1 MEKHMKNPS
10 PEYTISP
17 STLNM
22 LVEQGPDAIL
32 ELFRI
37 MMNEA
42 MKVERTGYLKAQPY
56 ERSEERQ
63 DYANGFKGRSITTG
77 LGKVDL
83 SIPQTR
89 ESGFY
94 PKSLEA
100 GTRSEKAL
108 RLALAEMYVQGVST
122 RKVSKIIEKLCG
134 LEITSSQVSKASLCL
149 DEAVQAF
156 RERKLG
162 AMQVVWLDAQ
172 YQKIRKDGHV
182 CDRAIL
188 VAVGLNEKGQREILG
203 VDTASSE
210 AEANWRQFLEALASR
225 GLTGVKLIISD
236 DHAGLRKARQAIFP
250 AIPWQRCIFHM
261 AQNAQNKVPRND
273 MRKEIADAMRRIYG
287 QETIEQARAVAKKT
301 VENYRKK
308 ASDFSTWLE
317 TNYEDGLAFYAFKQ
331 ESWRKIRTSNCLER
345 LNKEIRRRT
354 RVVGIFPNDA
364 SCIRLVG
371 ALLMEQNDEWTDGKV
386 FLNPKAMERPKT

>member
-1 MEKHMKNPS
+1 MKNPNS
-10 PEYTISP
+10 EYTISP
-17 STLNM
+17 SILNM

-32 ELFRI
+32 ELFRV

-42 MKVERTGYLKAQPY
+42 MKTERSGYLKALPY
-56 ERSEERQ
+56 ERSEQRE
-63 DYANGFKGRSITTG
+63 DYANGFKARSIKTG
-77 LGKVDL
+77 MGKVEL
-83 SIPQTR
+83 NIPQTR

-108 RLALAEMYVQGVST
+108 KLALAEMYVQGVST
-122 RKVSKIIEKLCG
+122 RKVSKILEALCG
-134 LEITSSQVSKASLCL
+134 LEISSSQVSKAADCL

-156 RERKLG
+156 RARRLCV
-162 AMQVVWLDAQ
+162 MSVVWLDAQ

-182 CDRAIL
+182 IDRAIL
-188 VAVGLNEKGQREILG
+188 IAVGLNEKGQREILG
-203 VDTASSE
+203 VSTTSSE
-210 AEANWRQFLEALASR
+210 AEINWREFLESLAAR
-225 GLTGVKLIISD
+225 GLTGTKLIISD
-236 DHAGLRKARQAIFP
+236 DHAGLRKARQAVFP

-261 AQNAQNKVPRND
+261 AQNAQNRVPKND

-287 QETIEQARAVAKKT
+287 QETIEQARAMAKKT
-301 VENYRKK
+301 VEQYRKR
-308 ASDFSTWLE
+308 ASDFSAWLE
-317 TNYEDGLAFYAFKQ
+317 ANYEDGFAFYAFKQ

-371 ALLMEQNDEWTDGKV
+371 AMLMEQNDEWTDGQIY
-386 FLNPKAMERPKT
+386 LNPKAMEKAKK

>member
-1 MEKHMKNPS
+1 MKNPS

-17 STLNM
+17 SILNM

-42 MKVERTGYLKAQPY
+42 MKVERSGYLKAQPY
-56 ERSEERQ
+56 ERSVERQ

-77 LGKVDL
+77 LGTVDL

-122 RKVSKIIEKLCG
+122 RKVSKIIERLCG

-156 RERKLG
+156 RDRKLG

-210 AEANWRQFLEALASR
+210 AEVNWRQFLEALASR

-287 QETIEQARAVAKKT
+287 QETIEQARTVAKKT
-301 VENYRKK
+301 VEQYRKR
-308 ASDFSTWLE
+308 ASDFSSWLE
-317 TNYEDGLAFYAFKQ
+317 ANYEDGLTFYAFKQ

-354 RVVGIFPNDA
+354 HVVGIFPNDA

-386 FLNPKAMERPKT
+386 FLNPKAMERPKK

>member
-1 MEKHMKNPS
+1 MKNPS

-32 ELFRI
+32 ELFKV

-42 MKVERTGYLKAQPY
+42 MKVERSGYLKAKPY
-56 ERSEERQ
+56 ERSDERL
-63 DYANGFKGRSITTG
+63 DYANGFKARSITTG
-77 LGKVDL
+77 LGKIEL
-83 SIPQTR
+83 NIPQTR

-108 RLALAEMYVQGVST
+108 KLAIAEMYVQGVST
-122 RKVSKIIEKLCG
+122 RKVTKILEMLCG
-134 LEITSSQVSKASLCL
+134 LEISSSQVSKAAQCL
-149 DEAVQAF
+149 DEAVQSF

-172 YQKIRKDGHV
+172 YQKIRKDGQV

-203 VDTASSE
+203 VETSSSE
-210 AEANWRQFLEALASR
+210 AETNWRQFLEALAGR

-236 DHAGLRKARQAIFP
+236 DHAGLRKARQAVFP

-287 QETIEQARAVAKKT
+287 QDTIEQARATAKKT
-301 VENYRKK
+301 VETYRKR
-308 ASDFSTWLE
+308 ASDFSLWLE
-317 TNYEDGLAFYAFKQ
+317 ANYEDGLAFYAFKQ
-331 ESWRKIRTSNCLER
+331 EAWRKIRTSNCLER

-386 FLNPKAMERPKT
+386 FLNPKAMERPKK

>member
-1 MEKHMKNPS
+1 MKNPRS
-10 PEYTISP
+10 EYTISP
-17 STLNM
+17 SILNM

-42 MKVERTGYLKAQPY
+42 MKVERSGYLKAQPY
-56 ERSEERQ
+56 ERNEERL
-63 DYANGFKGRSITTG
+63 DYANGFKARTLTTG
-77 LGKVDL
+77 MGKVAL
-83 SIPQTR
+83 EIPQTR

-94 PKSLEA
+94 PKSLDA

-122 RKVSKIIEKLCG
+122 RKVTKILEKLCG
-134 LEITSSQVSKASLCL
+134 LEISSSQVSKASQCL

-156 RERKLG
+156 RVRKLG
-162 AMQVVWLDAQ
+162 SMQVVWLDAQ
-172 YQKIRKDGHV
+172 YQKIRQDGQV
-182 CDRAIL
+182 VDRAIL
-188 VAVGLNEKGQREILG
+188 LAVGLNEKGQREILG
-203 VDTASSE
+203 VDTYSSE
-210 AEANWRQFLEALASR
+210 AETNWRQFLESLANR

-236 DHAGLRKARQAIFP
+236 DHAGLRKARQAVFP

-273 MRKEIADAMRRIYG
+273 MRKEIADAVRRIYG
-287 QETIEQARAVAKKT
+287 QESIEQARAVARKT
-301 VENYRKK
+301 VEQYRKR
-308 ASDFSTWLE
+308 ASEFSAWLE
-317 TNYEDGLAFYAFKQ
+317 ANYEDGFAFYAFKQ
-331 ESWRKIRTSNCLER
+331 EAWRKIKTSNCLER

-371 ALLMEQNDEWTDGKV
+371 AMLMEQNDEWTDGKV
-386 FLNPKAMERPKT
+386 YLNPKAMEKPKK

>member
-1 MEKHMKNPS
+1 MKNPS
-10 PEYTISP
+10 GEYTISP
-17 STLNM
+17 GILNM

-32 ELFRI
+32 ELFKV

-42 MKVERTGYLKAQPY
+42 MKVERSSYLRAQPY
-56 ERSEERQ
+56 ERSEERL

-122 RKVSKIIEKLCG
+122 RKVTKILEKLCG
-134 LEITSSQVSKASLCL
+134 LEISSSQVSKASLCL

-172 YQKIRKDGHV
+172 YQKIRKDGQV

-188 VAVGLNEKGQREILG
+188 VAVGLNGNGQREILG

-210 AEANWRQFLEALASR
+210 AETNWRQFLEALARR

-287 QETIEQARAVAKKT
+287 QETIEQARSVAKKI
-301 VENYRKK
+301 VELYRKR
-308 ASDFSTWLE
+308 AADFSAWLE
-317 TNYEDGLAFYAFKQ
+317 ANYEDGFAFYAFKQ

-386 FLNPKAMERPKT
+386 YLNPKAMERPKK

>member
-1 MEKHMKNPS
+1 MKNPQT
-10 PEYTISP
+10 EYTNSNSIIK
-17 STLNM
+17 M

-42 MKVERTGYLKAQPY
+42 MKAERANYLKAQPY
-56 ERSEERQ
+56 ERSVERV
-63 DYANGFKGRSITTG
+63 DYANGFKPRSLTTG
-77 LGKVDL
+77 LGKVAL
-83 SIPQTR
+83 EIPQTR

-108 RLALAEMYVQGVST
+108 KLALAEMYVQGVST
-122 RKVSKIIEKLCG
+122 RKVSKILEKLCG
-134 LEITSSQVSKASLCL
+134 LEISSSQVSKAAQCL

-172 YQKIRKDGHV
+172 YQKIRKDGQV

-188 VAVGLNEKGQREILG
+188 LAVGLNEKGHREILG
-203 VDTASSE
+203 VATFSSE
-210 AEANWRQFLEALASR
+210 AEVNWRQFLEDLASR

-236 DHAGLRKARQAIFP
+236 DHAGLRKARQAVFP
-250 AIPWQRCIFHM
+250 SIPWQRCIFHM

-287 QETIEQARAVAKKT
+287 QDTIEQARVVAKKII
-301 VENYRKK
+301 ELYKKK
-308 ASDFSTWLE
+308 ASEFSAWLE
-317 TNYEDGLAFYAFKQ
+317 TNYEDGLTFYAFKQ
-331 ESWRKIRTSNCLER
+331 EAWRKIRTSNCLER

-386 FLNPKAMERPKT
+386 YLNPKTMERPKK

>member
-1 MEKHMKNPS
+1 MKNPNS
-10 PEYTISP
+10 EYTISP
-17 STLNM
+17 SILNM

-32 ELFRI
+32 ELFRV

-42 MKVERTGYLKAQPY
+42 MKTERSGYLKALPY
-56 ERSEERQ
+56 ERSEQRE
-63 DYANGFKGRSITTG
+63 DYANGFKARSIKTG
-77 LGKVDL
+77 MGKVEL
-83 SIPQTR
+83 NIPQTR

-108 RLALAEMYVQGVST
+108 KLALAEMYVQGVST
-122 RKVSKIIEKLCG
+122 RKVSKILEALCG
-134 LEITSSQVSKASLCL
+134 LEISSSQVSKAAECL

-156 RERKLG
+156 RTRRLCV
-162 AMQVVWLDAQ
+162 MSVVWLDAQ

-182 CDRAIL
+182 IDRAIL
-188 VAVGLNEKGQREILG
+188 IAVGLNEKGQREILG
-203 VDTASSE
+203 IATTSSE
-210 AEANWRQFLEALASR
+210 AEINWREFLESLAAR
-225 GLTGVKLIISD
+225 GLTGTKLIISD
-236 DHAGLRKARQAIFP
+236 DHAGLRKARQAVFP

-261 AQNAQNKVPRND
+261 AQNAQNRVPKND
-273 MRKEIADAMRRIYG
+273 MRKEIADAMKRIYG
-287 QETIEQARAVAKKT
+287 QETIEQARAMAKKT
-301 VENYRKK
+301 VEQYRKR
-308 ASDFSTWLE
+308 ASDFSAWLE
-317 TNYEDGLAFYAFKQ
+317 ANYEDGFAFYAFKQ

-371 ALLMEQNDEWTDGKV
+371 AMLMEQNDEWTDGKIY
-386 FLNPKAMERPKT
+386 LNPKAMEKAKK

>member
-1 MEKHMKNPS
+1 MKNPQ
-10 PEYTISP
+10 PEYTN
-17 STLNM
+17 STSLLNM

-42 MKVERTGYLKAQPY
+42 MKAERAMFLKAQPY
-56 ERSEERQ
+56 ERTGERV
-63 DYANGFKGRSITTG
+63 DYANGFKGRTITTG
-77 LGKVDL
+77 LGKVAL
-83 SIPQTR
+83 EIPQTR

-122 RKVSKIIEKLCG
+122 RKVTKILEKLCG
-134 LEITSSQVSKASLCL
+134 LEISSSQVSKAALSL
-149 DEAVQAF
+149 DEAVRAF

-172 YQKIRKDGHV
+172 YQKIRKDGQV
-182 CDRAIL
+182 IDRAIL

-203 VDTASSE
+203 VDTFSSE
-210 AEANWRQFLEALASR
+210 AETNWRQFMETLAGR

-236 DHAGLRKARQAIFP
+236 DHAGLRKARQAVFP
-250 AIPWQRCIFHM
+250 SIPWQRCIFHM

-287 QETIEQARAVAKKT
+287 QETIEQARAVAKKI
-301 VENYRKK
+301 VEQYRKR
-308 ASDFSTWLE
+308 ASDFSVWLE
-317 TNYEDGLAFYAFKQ
+317 ANYEDGLTFYAFKQ
-331 ESWRKIRTSNCLER
+331 EAWKKIKTSNCLER

-371 ALLMEQNDEWTDGKV
+371 ALLMEQNDEWTEGKV
-386 FLNPKAMERPKT
+386 YLNPKTMEKPKK

>member
-1 MEKHMKNPS
+1 MKNPS
-10 PEYTISP
+10 GEYTISP
-17 STLNM
+17 SVLHM

-32 ELFRI
+32 ELFRV

-42 MKVERTGYLKAQPY
+42 MKVERSGYLKAQPY
-56 ERSEERQ
+56 ERSEERL

-77 LGKVDL
+77 IGKVDL

-122 RKVSKIIEKLCG
+122 RKVTRILEKLCG
-134 LEITSSQVSKASLCL
+134 LEVSSSQVSKAALCL
-149 DEAVQAF
+149 DESVQAF

-172 YQKIRKDGHV
+172 YQKVRKDGRV

-203 VDTASSE
+203 VDTAGSE
-210 AEANWRQFLEALASR
+210 AEVNWRGFLEALAAR
-225 GLTGVKLIISD
+225 GLTGVRLIVSD
-236 DHAGLRKARQAIFP
+236 DHAGLRKARQATFP
-250 AIPWQRCIFHM
+250 SIPWQRCIFHM

-287 QETIEQARAVAKKT
+287 QETIEQARAMAKKT
-301 VENYRKK
+301 VEQYRKR
-308 ASDFSTWLE
+308 AADFSAWLE
-317 TNYEDGLAFYAFKQ
+317 ANYEDGLAFYAFRQ
-331 ESWRKIRTSNCLER
+331 EAWRKIRTSNCLER

-386 FLNPKAMERPKT
+386 YLNPKAMERPKK

>member
-1 MEKHMKNPS
+1 MKNPS

-17 STLNM
+17 SILNM

-42 MKVERTGYLKAQPY
+42 MKVERSGYLKAQPY
-56 ERSEERQ
+56 ERSVERQ

-77 LGKVDL
+77 LGTVDL

-122 RKVSKIIEKLCG
+122 RKVSKIIERLCG

-156 RERKLG
+156 RDRKLG

-210 AEANWRQFLEALASR
+210 AEVNWRQFLEALASR

-287 QETIEQARAVAKKT
+287 QETIEQARTVAKKT
-301 VENYRKK
+301 VEQYRKR
-308 ASDFSTWLE
+308 ASDFSSWLE
-317 TNYEDGLAFYAFKQ
+317 ANYEDGLTFYAFKQ

-386 FLNPKAMERPKT
+386 FLNPKAMERTKK

>member
-1 MEKHMKNPS
+1 MKNPS
-10 PEYTISP
+10 SEYTNSSSII
-17 STLNM
+17 NM

-32 ELFRI
+32 ELFRV

-42 MKVERTGYLKAQPY
+42 MKVERAGYLKAQPY
-56 ERSEERQ
+56 ERSDDRV
-63 DYANGFKGRSITTG
+63 DYANGFKPRSVTTG
-77 LGKVDL
+77 LGKVAL
-83 SIPQTR
+83 EIPQTR

-94 PKSLEA
+94 PKSLET
-100 GTRSEKAL
+100 GTRSERAL

-122 RKVSKIIEKLCG
+122 RKVSKILEKLCG
-134 LEITSSQVSKASLCL
+134 LEISSSQVSKAAQCL

-162 AMQVVWLDAQ
+162 SMQVVWLDAQ
-172 YQKIRKDGHV
+172 YQKIRKDGQV

-203 VDTASSE
+203 VATFSSE
-210 AEANWRQFLEALASR
+210 AEVNWRQFLESLAER
-225 GLTGVKLIISD
+225 GLTGTKLIISD
-236 DHAGLRKARQAIFP
+236 DHAGLRKARQAVFP

-273 MRKEIADAMRRIYG
+273 MRKEIADSMRRIYG
-287 QETIEQARAVAKKT
+287 QDTIEQARVVAKKT
-301 VENYRKK
+301 IELYRKK
-308 ASDFSTWLE
+308 AADFSTWLE
-317 TNYEDGLAFYAFKQ
+317 ANYEDGLTFYAFKQ
-331 ESWRKIRTSNCLER
+331 EAWRKIRTSNCLER

-371 ALLMEQNDEWTDGKV
+371 ALLMEQNDEWIDGKV
-386 FLNPKAMERPKT
+386 YLNPKAMERSKK

>member
-1 MEKHMKNPS
+1 MKNPS

-17 STLNM
+17 SILNM

-42 MKVERTGYLKAQPY
+42 MKVERAGYLKAQPY
-56 ERSEERQ
+56 ERTEERQ
-63 DYANGFKGRSITTG
+63 DYANGFKGRNITTG

-122 RKVSKIIEKLCG
+122 RKVTKILEKLCG
-134 LEITSSQVSKASLCL
+134 LEISSSQVSKTALCL
-149 DEAVQAF
+149 DEAVLAF
-156 RERKLG
+156 RERRLG

-172 YQKIRKDGHV
+172 YQKIRKDGQV
-182 CDRAIL
+182 SDRAIL
-188 VAVGLNEKGQREILG
+188 VAVGLNENGQREILG

-210 AEANWRQFLEALASR
+210 AETNWRQFLETLASR

-261 AQNAQNKVPRND
+261 AQNAQNKVPRSD

-287 QETIEQARAVAKKT
+287 QETIEQARAIAKKI
-301 VENYRKK
+301 VELYRKR
-308 ASDFSTWLE
+308 ASDFSSWLE
-317 TNYEDGLAFYAFKQ
+317 ANYEDGLVFYAFKQ

-371 ALLMEQNDEWTDGKV
+371 ALLMEQNDEWTNGKV
-386 FLNPKAMERPKT
+386 YLNPKAMERPKK

>member
-1 MEKHMKNPS
+1 MKSSNT
-10 PEYTISP
+10 EYTIS
-17 STLNM
+17 TGMLNM

-42 MKVERTGYLKAQPY
+42 MKMERASYLKALPYERTGD
-56 ERSEERQ
+56 RV
-63 DYANGFKGRSITTG
+63 DYANGFKDKNITTG
-77 LGKVDL
+77 LGKVVL
-83 SIPQTR
+83 EIPQTR
-89 ESGFY
+89 QSGFY

-108 RLALAEMYVQGVST
+108 KLALAEMYVQGVST
-122 RKVSKIIEKLCG
+122 RKVTKVLEKLCG
-134 LEITSSQVSKASLCL
+134 LEISSSQVSKAAQSL

-156 RERKLG
+156 RERQLG
-162 AMQVVWLDAQ
+162 AMSVVWLDAQ
-172 YQKIRKDGHV
+172 YQKIRKDGQV
-182 CDRAIL
+182 SDRAIL

-203 VDTASSE
+203 IDTSNSE
-210 AEANWRQFLEALASR
+210 AETNWRQFMEALSGR

-236 DHAGLRKARQAIFP
+236 DHVGLRKARQAVFP
-250 AIPWQRCIFHM
+250 AVPWQRCHFHM
-261 AQNAQNKVPRND
+261 AQNAQNKVPRHE
-273 MRKEIADAMRRIYG
+273 MRQEIANAMRRIYG
-287 QETIEQARAVAKKT
+287 QETIEQAQEIAKQT
-301 VENYRKK
+301 VEQYRKR

-317 TNYEDGLAFYAFKQ
+317 ANYEDGLAFYAFNQ
-331 ESWRKIRTSNCLER
+331 EAWRKIKTSNCLER

-371 ALLMEQNDEWTDGKV
+371 ALLMEQNDEWSNGKV
-386 FLNPKAMERPKT
+386 YLNPKAMERQKK